1 MDDFCLNIVSRPV
14 APAAQRKPSTRAQ
27 RGLAP
32 QNRGSKY
39 KNKGR
44 GGRPFDRSR
53 GSQPNS
59 KPDARNDYGRA
70 SSSSAA
76 AASRPEASAAAPAQQ
91 RRTDVIRGPLAVDK
105 ADDSMPFAPFD
116 AAPPEPDA
124 QPPALASSSSSAL
137 SDLNARAATRASA
150 WEAAG
155 TAEPSSKGGTGRQGG
170 GHAQEVGGAENAS
183 LAASSR
189 KAAGDDGEGGG
200 GGRGGQKKEGKGGGG
215 ASPKPASAHEKK
227 RDKKLALVAELA
239 AGAPATRRR
248 PNRTPDA
255 TSAPRLVSPLAA
267 FFSSLRRAAAVTRGA
282 GFLAPRVCARGMR
295 AGVSGGDRRETAE
308 RESLPFQN
316 VQRWF

>member
-59 KPDARNDYGRA
+59 KPNARNDYGRA
-70 SSSSAA
+70 SSSSAE

-91 RRTDVIRGPLAVDK
+91 RRNDVIRGPLAVDK

-137 SDLNARAATRASA
+137 SDLNAHAATRASA

-155 TAEPSSKGGTGRQGG
+155 TAEPSSKGVTGREGG

-189 KAAGDDGEGGG
+189 KAADDDGEGGG
-200 GGRGGQKKEGKGGGG
+200 GGRGGKKKEGKGGGG

-267 FFSSLRRAAAVTRGA
+267 FFSSVRRAAAAVTRARGW
-282 GFLAPRVCARGMR
+282 FLAPPRARARDAR
-295 AGVSGGDRRETAE
+295 ASK
-308 RESLPFQN
+308 
-316 VQRWF
+316 WW